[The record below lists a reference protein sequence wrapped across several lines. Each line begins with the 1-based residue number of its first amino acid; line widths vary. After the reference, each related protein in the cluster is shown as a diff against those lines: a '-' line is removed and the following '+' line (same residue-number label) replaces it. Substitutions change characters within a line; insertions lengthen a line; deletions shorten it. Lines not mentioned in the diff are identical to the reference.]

1 MAGFGQEEASA
12 EYGGEGGALIPN
24 PSLFPAGPW
33 VAGDYFPLPK
43 PTAPA
48 KGLFPLPKDPDTPC
62 LERHSLP
69 TPSQMIPHCAS
80 LITPHECGSDS
91 CKDGN
96 PHSSHHEDC
105 HHPGLPLEGRFIG
118 KPLALFLYHHSRWHV
133 RAEQGQPV
141 GGASDKPGIRA
152 TAPSPNSTDQGKQL
166 PQQEASPALPA
177 ISGATTIRSHPTLS
191 HPEEAAQE
199 NSPWLGVQDAGK
211 ADAPCSGSRSVFRVQ
226 LSSPAPQRQSH
237 TGQPRFPGVASILKH
252 PGSWATS
259 STAFHKLQ
267 ENAADLGAAYPPTH
281 QRAACHGLGPR
292 CTQGS
297 CLIQCG

>member
-96 PHSSHHEDC
+96 PHSSHHEDR

-177 ISGATTIRSHPTLS
+177 ITWGH
-191 HPEEAAQE
+191 HHQE
-199 NSPWLGVQDAGK
+199 PPHTFSPRR
-211 ADAPCSGSRSVFRVQ
+211 GSPGEQPLVGC
-226 LSSPAPQRQSH
+226 PGCWQS
-237 TGQPRFPGVASILKH
+237 
-252 PGSWATS
+252 
-259 STAFHKLQ
+259 
-267 ENAADLGAAYPPTH
+267 
-281 QRAACHGLGPR
+281 R
-292 CTQGS
+292 CP
-297 CLIQCG
+297 LLW